1 MKTLLALITC
11 FSFFFMAGTETLGET
26 RIDERKLLSRDSI
39 DRYEKKEMIL
49 KNRNINF
56 KELSRI
62 QVVFGHSLVECFFG
76 YQNKNRLVLC
86 YK

>member
-11 FSFFFMAGTETLGET
+11 FIVFPMVGTETLGET

-39 DRYEKKEMIL
+39 GRYEKKETIL
-49 KNRNINF
+49 KNRNIDF

-62 QVVFGHSLVECFFG
+62 EVVLGHSLVECFFG
-76 YQNKNRLVLC
+76 YQNKYRLVLC

>member
-11 FSFFFMAGTETLGET
+11 FSFFSMAGTETLGET
-26 RIDERKLLSRDSI
+26 RIDDRQLLSRDSI
-39 DRYEKKEMIL
+39 DRYEKKEIIL
-49 KNRNINF
+49 KNRNIDF

-62 QVVFGHSLVECFFG
+62 QVVSGHSLVECFFG